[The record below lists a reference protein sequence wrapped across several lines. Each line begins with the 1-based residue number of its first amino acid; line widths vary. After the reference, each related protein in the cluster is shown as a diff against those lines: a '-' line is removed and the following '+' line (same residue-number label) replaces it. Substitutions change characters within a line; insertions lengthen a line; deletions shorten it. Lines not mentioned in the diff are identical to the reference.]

1 MNTEK
6 LILWLLQHDIKY
18 KTEKLVSMV
27 IREDKMGQTWLLPP
41 CINDLIPNDHI
52 CHLVTE
58 IVKNVN
64 VSKAENKYKSR
75 PGNPAYS
82 RRMLLRLV
90 VQSTIDGVF
99 SSRKISKLAHENVVY
114 MYLTGNEKPD
124 FRTICNFRKENKE
137 LIQEAFEETVTISR
151 KLGLL
156 KLGHLSTD
164 GTKLK
169 ANASN
174 SNTLSKE
181 EIEEVT
187 SITDKGIEID
197 EEEDRL
203 YGDTKGNELPPELNT
218 REKIRKKIK
227 DIEKASDKRLKRSA
241 KNVIEQYALGDEN
254 QKRNVLAK
262 LDKAKEEI
270 GKSGQK
276 AVSLTD
282 PEARFMNNK
291 KKITE
296 LSYNPQ
302 ITVDNG
308 SGIIVACDVTQ
319 DCTDHEQL
327 EPQIESAEENLGG
340 LPEDIK
346 ISADNGYFSGSNLQ
360 YLEKKGLEGYI
371 PNSKQAQQM
380 KGKKV
385 KESPYS
391 KDKFEY
397 DEKTDCFICP
407 QGQVLP
413 RKGMYEDNN
422 GKLRYAYYGT
432 GCHKCTHRGECAGKN
447 RVRVITSYGY
457 EAERKR
463 MDAKMQS
470 KVGIE
475 EYRKRGETVEWPFG
489 NIKQNLRFRESM
501 TRGIENVKNE
511 HNLVCIAHN
520 LVVMWGI
527 LKRNV
532 DILSKIKRSITCSM
546 SSLIS

>member
-1 MNTEK
+1 
-6 LILWLLQHDIKY
+6 
-18 KTEKLVSMV
+18 MV

-82 RRMLLRLV
+82 RRMLLRLI
-90 VQSTIDGVF
+90 VQATIDGVF

-124 FRTICNFRKENKE
+124 FRTICNFRRDNKE

-181 EIEEVT
+181 EIEEVK
-187 SITDKGIEID
+187 SIIDKGIEID

-227 DIEKASDKRLKRSA
+227 DIEKATDKKLKRSA

-270 GKSGQK
+270 EKSGQK

-282 PEARFMNNK
+282 PESRFMENK
-291 KKITE
+291 KKIKE

-308 SGIIVACDVTQ
+308 SGIIVANDVTQ

-327 EPQIESAEENLGG
+327 KPQIEGAEENLGG

-360 YLEKKGLEGYI
+360 YLEEKGLEGYI

-385 KESPYS
+385 KEGPYS

-397 DEKTDCFICP
+397 DEKRDCFICP

-413 RKGMYEDNN
+413 RKGEYEDNN

-432 GCHKCTHRGECAGKN
+432 GCHKCSHRAECAGKN

-520 LVVMWGI
+520 LVVMWGL

>member
-1 MNTEK
+1 
-6 LILWLLQHDIKY
+6 
-18 KTEKLVSMV
+18 VSMV
-27 IREDKMGQTWLLPP
+27 IREDKMGQTWLFPP
-41 CINDLIPNDHI
+41 RISDLIPNDHI
-52 CHLVTE
+52 CHLVAE

-64 VSKAENKYKSR
+64 VSNAENKYKSR

-82 RRMLLRLV
+82 RRMLLRLMV
-90 VQSTIDGVF
+90 MATIDGVY

-137 LIQEAFEETVTISR
+137 LIKNAFEETVAISR

-181 EIEEVT
+181 EIDEVKR
-187 SITDKGIEID
+187 IIDKGIEID
-197 EEEDRL
+197 VEEDRL
-203 YGDTKGNELPPELNT
+203 YGDAKGDELPPELNT

-227 DIEKASDKRLKRSA
+227 DIEKIRDKKLKRSA
-241 KNVIEQYALGDEN
+241 KNVIEQYAIGDEN

-270 GKSGQK
+270 EKSGQK

-282 PEARFMNNK
+282 PEARFMKNK
-291 KKITE
+291 KKLNE

-308 SGIIVACDVTQ
+308 SGMIVACDVTQ

-327 EPQIESAEENLGG
+327 EPQIESTEKNLGG
-340 LPEDIK
+340 LPNDIK

-391 KDKFEY
+391 KDKFVY

-407 QGQVLP
+407 QGQVLTC
-413 RKGMYEDNN
+413 KGVYKGNN
-422 GKLRYAYYGT
+422 DTTRYAYYST
-432 GCHKCTHRGECAGKN
+432 GCHKCSHQVECAGKN
-447 RVRVITSYGY
+447 RVKVITSLGY

-470 KVGIE
+470 KEGIK

-489 NIKQNLRFRESM
+489 NIKQNMRFKEFM

-511 HNLVCIAHN
+511 HNLICMAHN
-520 LVVMWGI
+520 FKVMWGI
-527 LKRNV
+527 LKGNV
-532 DILSKIKRSITCSM
+532 DIISKTKRSITGLV
-546 SSLIS
+546 SSLMS

>member
-1 MNTEK
+1 MDTKK

-27 IREDKMGQTWLLPP
+27 IRKDKMGQTWLLPP

-99 SSRKISKLAHENVVY
+99 SSRKISRLAHENVVY

-137 LIQEAFEETVTISR
+137 LIQETFEETVTISR
-151 KLGLL
+151 QLGLL

-181 EIEEVT
+181 EIEEVK
-187 SITDKGIEID
+187 SIIDKGIEID

-203 YGDTKGNELPPELNT
+203 YRDAKGDELPPELNT

-241 KNVIEQYALGDEN
+241 KNVIEQYAVGDEN

-270 GKSGQK
+270 EKSGQK

-282 PEARFMNNK
+282 PEARFMKNK

-308 SGIIVACDVTQ
+308 SGVIVACDVTQ

-327 EPQIESAEENLGG
+327 EPQIECAEKNLGE
-340 LPEDIK
+340 LPEDMK

-397 DEKTDCFICP
+397 DEMTDCFICP

-413 RKGMYEDNN
+413 RKGEYEDNN

-432 GCHKCTHRGECAGKN
+432 GCSKCSHQAECIGKN
-447 RVRVITSYGY
+447 RARVITSYGY

-520 LVVMWGI
+520 LVVMWGL

-546 SSLIS
+546 SSLVS